1 MADGVAKLDVESVVA
16 GAITN
21 AFSNGKLE
29 EAADAVEVGVNPR
42 HGGKGLSVGG
52 AFQANAPK
60 AASEYLGAR
69 TTRLAGEGIEAGEIV
84 LIDTEGDHSRFLFP
98 LAPRF
103 ECGTLQ

>member
-1 MADGVAKLDVESVVA
+1 LADGVAKLDVESVVA

-69 TTRLAGEGIEAGEIV
+69 TTRLAGEIV

-103 ECGTLQ
+103 ECGTVQ